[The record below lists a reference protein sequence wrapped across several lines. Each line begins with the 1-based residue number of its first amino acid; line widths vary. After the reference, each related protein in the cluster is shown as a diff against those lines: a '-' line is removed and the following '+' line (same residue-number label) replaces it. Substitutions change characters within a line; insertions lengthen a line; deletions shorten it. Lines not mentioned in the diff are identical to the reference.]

1 MVIGKE
7 EKEMAAANVVIM
19 MGAMNKAHAETPM
32 NKEDAFVILLLLFVV
47 SVIAVG
53 ICWYME
59 RKDNG

>member
-1 MVIGKE
+1 
-7 EKEMAAANVVIM
+7 MAAANVVIM